1 MSRLLRELI
10 TYGLASAI
18 ALAADM
24 GLLLALTQRA
34 GWDYRPASV
43 VSFVSGATVAYV
55 LSVSFV
61 FSSHRVRNRAAEFG
75 AFVALGLAGLAVN
88 SLVILFAVGT
98 LGLKLMTAK
107 AMAAA
112 CTFGTNFALR
122 RQFLFRTGAPA

>member
-10 TYGLASAI
+10 TYGVASTI

-34 GWDYRPASV
+34 GWDFRPASV
-43 VSFVSGATVAYV
+43 ISFITGATVAYV
-55 LSVSFV
+55 LSVKFV
-61 FSSHRVRNRAAEFG
+61 FSSHRVRNRTAEFG
-75 AFVALGLAGLAVN
+75 YFVGLGLAGLAVN
-88 SLVILFAVGT
+88 SLVIFFAVGT
-98 LGLKLMTAK
+98 LGLKIVIAK

-122 RQFLFRTGAPA
+122 RQFLFRAGVPA

>member
-10 TYGLASAI
+10 SYGLASAI

-43 VSFVSGATVAYV
+43 VSFVTGATVAY
-55 LSVSFV
+55 LLCVSFV
-61 FSSHRVRNRAAEFG
+61 FSSHRVRNRTAEFG

-88 SLVILFAVGT
+88 SAVIFFAVGS
-98 LGLKLMTAK
+98 LGLKIVIAK

-122 RQFLFRTGAPA
+122 RQFLFRPGVPA